1 MMQHNQDHQSK
12 CTLGW
17 QSVWQPDDE
26 PATHTKQQQA
36 LEKEAAEEVKQQ
48 ESKGTDKRAK
58 LQTSEDVDNHIKWDP
73 AQDMAEFTMCHQ
85 DWFGGLREVPSN
97 MFDHNSLA
105 FHWVW
110 VFKHQGTVVWDCE
123 NNHNDQVF

>member
-1 MMQHNQDHQSK
+1 MQHNQDHQSK
-12 CTLGW
+12 CTPWAGK
-17 QSVWQPDDE
+17 VWQPDDE

-36 LEKEAAEEVKQQ
+36 LEKEAAEEKQQ

-58 LQTSEDVDNHIKWDP
+58 LWASEDVDNHIKWDP
-73 AQDMAEFTMCHQ
+73 ALDTAEFTMCHQ
-85 DWFGGLREVPSN
+85 DRFGGLREVPFD

-123 NNHNDQVF
+123 NHIDQVF